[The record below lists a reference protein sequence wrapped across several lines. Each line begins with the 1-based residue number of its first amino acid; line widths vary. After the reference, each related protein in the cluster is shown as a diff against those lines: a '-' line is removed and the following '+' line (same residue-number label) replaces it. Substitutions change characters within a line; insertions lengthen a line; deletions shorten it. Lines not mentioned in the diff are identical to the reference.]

1 MGKLTANEVKAA
13 ISTPKPGTYQD
24 GDGLHLKVGPNG
36 GASWLVR
43 VQHGGNRRDIGLGS
57 AKLVS
62 LASAR
67 AKAAEARKAIREDGR
82 DILAEKRDAKTAAI
96 SFEEAARA
104 LHEANKPQWANAKHG
119 DQWLA
124 TLENHAFPAFG
135 SKPVGEVTAGD
146 VIAAISG
153 IWTAKPETGRRVRQR
168 ICATLDYA
176 HARGW
181 RATEAPAR
189 ALAAGKGLP
198 KQSGGKHHA
207 AMPYAEVP
215 AFLTRLRASGG
226 VWGRLALE
234 FVILT
239 AARSQEV
246 RLATWGEFDIE
257 NALWTVP
264 ADHMKMKREH
274 VVPLPSEAVS
284 VLRSAMAVRIDGTNL
299 VFPGAQGG
307 IMSDM
312 TLLAVIR
319 RMNEPTTVHGFRS
332 SFRTWV
338 AEKTNFP
345 SEVAEAALAHQNR
358 NEVERAYQRGALLEK
373 RRKLMDAWGAYCE
386 ASGGKVLA
394 FRPRA
399 SV

>member
-1 MGKLTANEVKAA
+1 MGKLTANGVNAA
-13 ISTPKPGTYQD
+13 LGKPGIYQD
-24 GDGLHLKVGPNG
+24 GDGLFLKVDKRG
-36 GASWLVR
+36 GAAWKLR
-43 VQHGGNRRDIGLGS
+43 VQHQGKRRDVGLGS
-57 AKLVS
+57 ARLVA
-62 LASAR
+62 LAAAR

-82 DILAEKRDAKTAAI
+82 DLIAEKREAKAAAI
-96 SFEEAARA
+96 TFREAGLALFEA
-104 LHEANKPQWANAKHG
+104 HKHQWTSEKHG
-119 DQWLA
+119 GQWLA
-124 TLENHAFPAFG
+124 TLETYAFPSLG
-135 SKPVGEVTAGD
+135 SKPVGKIAAGD
-146 VIAAISG
+146 IINAIAKV
-153 IWTAKPETGRRVRQR
+153 WTAKPETGRRVRQR
-168 ICATLDYA
+168 ICAVLDYA

-181 RATEAPAR
+181 RETEAPAR

-198 KQSGGKHHA
+198 KQAGGKHHPA
-207 AMPYAEVP
+207 LPYAEVP
-215 AFLTRLRASGG
+215 TFLTRLRASGG

-239 AARSQEV
+239 AARSQDV
-246 RLATWGEFDIE
+246 RLATWDEFDIE

-274 VVPLPSEAVS
+274 VVPLSSEAVA
-284 VLRSAMAVRIDGTNL
+284 VLRSATAVRLDGTNL
-299 VFPGAQGG
+299 VFPGANGG

-345 SEVAEAALAHQNR
+345 GEVAEATLAHQNR

-373 RRKLMDAWGAYCE
+373 RRKLMDSWGAYCDGG
-386 ASGGKVLA
+386 AGKVLA
-394 FRPRA
+394 FAPRA
-399 SV
+399 AR